1 MRLPCLRPVARHA
14 RLGDGRSKLEPIDMS
29 LGTPLDRAY
38 FFAAGSV
45 MPEDPEIQ
53 PGSPEYENL
62 RREVMRLRRQER
74 DDLTL
79 ALIKHADAYKAELTR
94 DDPAH
99 SARLIKRRD
108 ALYAVVE
115 QLADALLA
123 KDVTPDEI
131 ELANRMRRT
140 RGEGGQ

>member
-1 MRLPCLRPVARHA
+1 
-14 RLGDGRSKLEPIDMS
+14 
-29 LGTPLDRAY
+29 
-38 FFAAGSV
+38 
-45 MPEDPEIQ
+45 MPPGHEDDASIL
-53 PGSPEYENL
+53 PGSPEYEDL
-62 RREVMRLRRQER
+62 RREVMRVRREER

-79 ALIKHADAYKAELTR
+79 ALIEQAEAYKAELAR

-123 KDVTPDEI
+123 KAVTPDEI
-131 ELANRMRRT
+131 ELAKRIRRT
-140 RGEGGQ
+140 RGEDNQ